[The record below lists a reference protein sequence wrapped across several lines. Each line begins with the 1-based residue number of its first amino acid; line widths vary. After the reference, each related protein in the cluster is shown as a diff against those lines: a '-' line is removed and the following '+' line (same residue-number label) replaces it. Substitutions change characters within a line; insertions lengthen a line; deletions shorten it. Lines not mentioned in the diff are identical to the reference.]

1 MVYLIMMVR
10 TNIFVETFP
19 FQSVLIYSFNTLF
32 PFGIVTL
39 SLGLVRK
46 LMFKGNLPKIH
57 CGC

>member
-19 FQSVLIYSFNTLF
+19 FQTVLIYSLNTLF

-46 LMFKGNLPKIH
+46 LMFRGNLPKIC

>member
-19 FQSVLIYSFNTLF
+19 FQTVLIYSLNTLF

-46 LMFKGNLPKIH
+46 LMFRGNLHKIC